1 MCHETEITLWKADRT
16 NYKVRFSINQL
27 LNDNFF
33 LKKLNLK
40 RTKKIN
46 PSLFRLTRKTYNPSY
61 ETMITL

>member
-16 NYKVRFSINQL
+16 NYKVRFSINPL
-27 LNDNFF
+27 SNDKFF
-33 LKKLNLK
+33 FKKLNLK

-46 PSLFRLTRKTYNPSY
+46 LSLSGLTRKTHNSSY

>member
-46 PSLFRLTRKTYNPSY
+46 PSLFRLTRKTHNPSY